1 MTALDLCFWRVS
13 GQFKHY
19 ILLECSNKLKIKYF
33 HNLNFFRECKKYN
46 KYVDKSH
53 IKKGKNI
60 SLYLKLTENTMLLIA
75 IKNSLHTNDIRRTS
89 FLGNVLHFLV
99 CFECCNF
106 VRLDRA

>member
-33 HNLNFFRECKKYN
+33 HNLNFFREYKKYN

-60 SLYLKLTENTMLLIA
+60 SLYLKLTENTMRLIA
-75 IKNSLHTNDIRRTS
+75 IKNSLHTNVYKKDIV
-89 FLGNVLHFLV
+89 FG
-99 CFECCNF
+99 ECTTFFCLF
-106 VRLDRA
+106 